1 MKQAETGNTIKVHY
15 TGKLDDGTVFD
26 SSREREPLEFTIGGG
41 GLIKGF
47 EDAVMGMAVGD
58 TKTIRIPAAKA
69 YGTYR
74 DDLAMNV
81 GKTQFPPDI
90 EPKEGVMIC
99 LRHPDGGTIDA
110 MITAVDEDSV
120 TLDANHPL
128 AGKDL
133 TFDLEMVDISSHGCT
148 P

>member
-1 MKQAETGNTIKVHY
+1 MKQAENGNTIKIHY

-26 SSREREPLEFTIGGG
+26 SSKEREPLEFKLGEG

-47 EDAVMGMAVGD
+47 EDAVLGMSVGD
-58 TKTIRIPAAKA
+58 TKTIRIAADQA
-69 YGTYR
+69 YGVYR
-74 DDLAMNV
+74 DDLVMSV
-81 GKTQFPPDI
+81 SKTQFPPDI
-90 EPKEGVMIC
+90 DPKEGVMLC

-110 MITAVDEDSV
+110 MITEVREDSV

-133 TFDLEMVDISSHGCT
+133 TFDLEMVEIS
-148 P
+148 